1 MALMTDEEIE
11 IFEKARLFAARAP
24 KNGML
29 KKAKIAKNVF
39 DLAKEDA
46 FDPSP
51 EASSIELFLLR
62 QK

>member
-1 MALMTDEEIE
+1 
-11 IFEKARLFAARAP
+11 
-24 KNGML
+24 ML